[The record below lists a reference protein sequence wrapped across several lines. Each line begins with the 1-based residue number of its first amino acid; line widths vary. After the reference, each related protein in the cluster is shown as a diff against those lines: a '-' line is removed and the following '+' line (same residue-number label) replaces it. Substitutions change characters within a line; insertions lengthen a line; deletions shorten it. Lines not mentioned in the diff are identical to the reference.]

1 MPIRS
6 RFAAIVIAL
15 VTGAMSAAA
24 STPQARSVVIGEVS
38 SIVARPGVDYAT
50 VLRTASETELGALDL
65 TGVPSD
71 RKVVVSI
78 SLVRLDTL
86 AETRSVDSSCAVSAV
101 LRESRGGAV
110 FAILEGR
117 ARARSGEPAGVVE
130 RSAME
135 GALHGAL
142 ARIPEVLKAPKGK

>member
-1 MPIRS
+1 MPIHSRS
-6 RFAAIVIAL
+6 VAIVIAL
-15 VTGAMSAAA
+15 VTGAASALA
-24 STPQARSVVIGEVS
+24 SPPKAMPVVIGEVS
-38 SIVARPGVDYAT
+38 SNVKRPGVDYAT
-50 VLRTASETELGALDL
+50 LLRTASETELGSLDL
-65 TGVPSD
+65 TGVPRG

-78 SLVRLDTL
+78 SLVRLDTF
-86 AETRSVDSSCAVSAV
+86 AETRSIDSSCAVSAV

-130 RSAME
+130 RSAVE